1 MQELISLRKSVRSS
15 GETTRL
21 EDVELGDWMSFSR
34 CPSPAVWFDLSFALP
49 APVL

>member
-21 EDVELGDWMSFSR
+21 EDVELGDWMSFSSCLVR
-34 CPSPAVWFDLSFALP
+34 LELC
-49 APVL
+49 APRAGTL